1 MPTSTT
7 EVAPELVVDFDVHD
21 PSLSSEVHERLAAI
35 QAEHRVAYCPA
46 HGGYW
51 LLTRHE
57 DVHDMMREWEIF
69 SSTENAVPSVDMAK
83 FLPLQYDPPEHTAY
97 RTLLNP
103 LFGPARMKAL
113 EPVMREQAAR
123 LLDAFAGQSE
133 VEFVS
138 AFAHAFPSAMF
149 LSLVGWPLD
158 DLHKFEHWNEVI
170 LFGKPGAPPEEDMQY
185 RAESTLEVFGYFAE
199 MVAARKENPDVDDIT
214 GALLKARY
222 NGERPLTDDEILRAL
237 WLLMIGGLHT
247 VSSGL
252 AFGMI
257 HLAENPDQRQILLDD
272 PDTIPMA
279 VEEILRID
287 APVTP
292 GRLVT
297 RDVEFAGV
305 QMREGDRVL
314 GFLSAANRDESQFEC
329 PHAFQVERT
338 PNRHLTFGGGPHR
351 CLGSNL
357 ARVEMAI
364 ALEEVHRRMT
374 DYRLDPERP
383 PVRHHSQV
391 RGVNELWLQFTP
403 FDVPTTHND
412 SGADQ

>member
-1 MPTSTT
+1 MPTSITD
-7 EVAPELVVDFDVHD
+7 VAPELVVDFDVHD
-21 PSLSSEVHERLAAI
+21 PTLSDHVHDRLAEI
-35 QAEHRVAYCPA
+35 QAQHRVAYSTA

-51 LLTRHE
+51 LVTRHE
-57 DVHDMMREWEIF
+57 DVHEMMRRWEVF

-103 LFGPARMKAL
+103 LFGSARMQAL

-123 LLDAFAGQSE
+123 LLDAFAGRSD

-158 DLHKFEHWNEVI
+158 DLGKFEHWNEVI
-170 LFGKPGAPPEEDMQY
+170 LFGKPDAPPEEDMQY

-199 MVAARKENPDVDDIT
+199 MIAARKANPDVDDIT
-214 GALLKARY
+214 GALLKAQY
-222 NGERPLTDDEILRAL
+222 NGERPLTEDEILRAL

-257 HLAENPDQRQILLDD
+257 HLAANPEQRQIILDD
-272 PDTIPMA
+272 PAKIPSA

-287 APVTP
+287 APVAP
-292 GRLVT
+292 GRIVT

-305 QMREGDRVL
+305 QMLEGDRVV
-314 GFLSAANRDESQFEC
+314 GFLSAANRDEAHFEC

-357 ARVEMAI
+357 ARAEMAI
-364 ALEEVHRRMT
+364 AMEEIHRRMT
-374 DYRLDPERP
+374 DYRLDPTRP

-403 FDVPTTHND
+403 FDAPA
-412 SGADQ
+412 S

>member
-1 MPTSTT
+1 
-7 EVAPELVVDFDVHD
+7 
-21 PSLSSEVHERLAAI
+21 
-35 QAEHRVAYCPA
+35 
-46 HGGYW
+46 
-51 LLTRHE
+51 
-57 DVHDMMREWEIF
+57 
-69 SSTENAVPSVDMAK
+69 MAK

-103 LFGPARMKAL
+103 LFGPARMRAL
-113 EPVMREQAAR
+113 EPVMRDQAVE

-149 LSLVGWPLD
+149 LSLVGWPLED
-158 DLHKFEHWNEVI
+158 IDKFEHWNEVI

-199 MVAARKENPDVDDIT
+199 MVALRRQDPDVDDVT
-214 GALLKARY
+214 GALLDARY
-222 NGERPLTDDEILRAL
+222 NGERPLTEDEILRAL

-247 VSSGL
+247 VRSAL

-257 HLAENPDQRQILLDD
+257 HFAENPDQRRAVVDD
-272 PDTIPMA
+272 PELIPSA

-287 APVTP
+287 APVAP
-292 GRLVT
+292 GRLVVS
-297 RDVEFAGV
+297 DLEFAGV
-305 QMREGDRVL
+305 KMLAGDRVVA
-314 GFLSAANRDESQFEC
+314 FLSAANRDEKQFPC
-329 PHAFQVERT
+329 PHAFQVDRN

-364 ALEEVHRRMT
+364 ALEEIHRRMK
-374 DYRLDPERP
+374 DYRLHPARP
-383 PVRHHSQV
+383 PIRHHSQV
-391 RGVNELWLQFTP
+391 RGVSELWLQFTP
-403 FDVPTTHND
+403 FEP
-412 SGADQ
+412 SR